1 MQAWSLPALPPDTP
15 SLQGPR
21 IGQLLAHSVQGLG
34 RADKVAHFVWGEM
47 AHVVRFS
54 HTKSF
59 PGSDF
64 GTGEPLHA
72 GSKLN

>member
-1 MQAWSLPALPPDTP
+1 VPAWSLPALPPDTT

-21 IGQLLAHSVQGLG
+21 IRQLLAH
-34 RADKVAHFVWGEM
+34 FVWEEM

-72 GSKLN
+72 GSKVN